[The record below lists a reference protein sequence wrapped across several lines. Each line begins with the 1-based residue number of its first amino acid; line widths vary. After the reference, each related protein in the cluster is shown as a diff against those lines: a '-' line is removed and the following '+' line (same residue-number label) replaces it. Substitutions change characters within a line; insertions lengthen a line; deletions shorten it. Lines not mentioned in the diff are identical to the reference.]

1 MSQKDALPGW
11 LRTLYIAIADMP
23 LTNVKSLNAIV
34 LVNATALF
42 LFVGA
47 WFQVKLDQAMMDSW
61 LIFLSGLIGFAVAG
75 AGIKRATYKP
85 MPPTPPDVED
95 VQATTATPKPDVLT
109 KADAD
114 AAAKALEATQR
125 KPEDLS
131 GN

>member
-1 MSQKDALPGW
+1 MSKPDALPSW
-11 LRTLYIAIADMP
+11 LRTAFIAIADAPM
-23 LTNVKSLNAIV
+23 TNIKSLNAII

-47 WFQVKLDQAMMDSW
+47 WFQVKIDQAMMDSW

-85 MPPTPPDVED
+85 MPPTPPDAED
-95 VQATTATPKPDVLT
+95 VQATTATPKPDAPVLN

-114 AAAKALEATQR
+114 RVAMATI
-125 KPEDLS
+125 KPGEQ
-131 GN
+131 GE